1 MQFPPKLRGQGEN
14 GITLSEIDRPAA
26 DAPGWKPQIN
36 WDKPSS
42 TDVPDSVLPSVLS
55 CPFLSYRMLSAG
67 AFSPSA
73 PGSAMRASQTRQ
85 PTTNSRRPATARSY
99 GTDLLDYVVDP
110 MGSKA
115 GNHHRGFERAAFD
128 VVGDGSE
135 PVLSR
140 HSAAPFPRRESW
152 RQGPDV
158 AGALVAKI
166 MGLMQLAAGD
176 ECHGMRAGG
185 VDPRG

>member
-1 MQFPPKLRGQGEN
+1 
-14 GITLSEIDRPAA
+14 
-26 DAPGWKPQIN
+26 
-36 WDKPSS
+36 
-42 TDVPDSVLPSVLS
+42 
-55 CPFLSYRMLSAG
+55 MLSAG

-115 GNHHRGFERAAFD
+115 GLLHDRGFERTTFD
-128 VVGDGSE
+128 IVDDGPE

-158 AGALVAKI
+158 AGALVA
-166 MGLMQLAAGD
+166 
-176 ECHGMRAGG
+176 
-185 VDPRG
+185 